1 MSIAVVDD
9 DEAVLRS
16 MRMLLN
22 GAGFEVCCYASAEA
36 LLSEGE
42 KQKPACIVSD
52 VRLPGKS
59 GLDLQKELAHR
70 WPSVPI
76 IMITGHGDI
85 AMAVKAIK
93 DGAFDFLEKPFDDT
107 RLIESIR
114 AALSRATALT
124 AEKEELS
131 ELRVRLNELSPRQRE
146 VMELVARGLANKE
159 IAAQLKL
166 SPRTVENY
174 RAWVM
179 EKMGAKNLADLVRK
193 SVILDRTGFDR
204 SD

>member
-1 MSIAVVDD
+1 MNIAVVDD
-9 DEAVLRS
+9 DDAVLRS
-16 MRMLLN
+16 MRMLLS
-22 GAGFEVCCYASAEA
+22 GAGFEVRCYACAED
-36 LLSEGE
+36 LLREGE
-42 KQKPACIVSD
+42 KEKPACVISD

-59 GLDLQKELAHR
+59 GLELQKELMHR
-70 WPSVPI
+70 WPSVPV

-85 AMAVKAIK
+85 AMAVQAIK

-107 RLIESIR
+107 RLIEGIG
-114 AALSRATALT
+114 AALSRATALS
-124 AEKEELS
+124 AEGEELA
-131 ELRVRLNELSPRQRE
+131 ELHSRLNELSPRQRE
-146 VMELVARGLANKE
+146 VMELVAGGLANKE
-159 IAAQLKL
+159 IAARLKL

-193 SVILDRTGFDR
+193 SMILGRAGFGR